1 MFALCLS
8 GMAAMAQST
17 RTIKGAVVDKDGNPL
32 PGATVEATNGA
43 ESTVVDADG
52 TFTLEV
58 PRWLNTATAKY
69 AGMKN
74 KKMKVQD
81 GDMIFRMNKFD
92 SQWYVS
98 VIGAKAGGQHL
109 SAYGVGI
116 MGGRLGNWGYYLKG
130 MWVLNDNYSYDTAF
144 PTITVGASKR
154 IRNFMHAYAGVGYA
168 KVNIEQKYIWPSGGD
183 TYGGDTYGVDYNND
197 GVALEAGLLFTPVK
211 RIIANVGIT
220 LNTDLDNHFN
230 NLLHIGIGYVF

>member
-81 GDMIFRMNKFD
+81 GDMIFRMKPKQDRTWMIN
-92 SQWYVS
+92 
-98 VIGAKAGGQHL
+98 
-109 SAYGVGI
+109 GVGGYI
-116 MGGRLGNWGYYLKG
+116 GGAELDGSFVFGAMGACLNDWGGYLKLLFC
-130 MWVLNDNYSYDTAF
+130 VNEDFAERPAVPTVTAGV
-144 PTITVGASKR
+144 TKR
-154 IRNFMHAYAGVGYA
+154 LTDFMYAYAGAGYTSVNYDEYEYGPSYGPYSCDGAALDVGVIFRPFKHLSVNAGFTYNTDFSEYSNYLGQLGVGY
-168 KVNIEQKYIWPSGGD
+168 I
-183 TYGGDTYGVDYNND
+183 
-197 GVALEAGLLFTPVK
+197 F
-211 RIIANVGIT
+211 
-220 LNTDLDNHFN
+220 
-230 NLLHIGIGYVF
+230 

>member
-69 AGMKN
+69 AGVKN

-81 GDMIFRMNKFD
+81 GDMIFRMKPKQDRTWMIN
-92 SQWYVS
+92 
-98 VIGAKAGGQHL
+98 
-109 SAYGVGI
+109 GVGGYI
-116 MGGRLGNWGYYLKG
+116 GGGDLDGTIVFGAMGAYLNDWGGYLKLLFC
-130 MWVLNDNYSYDTAF
+130 VNEDFAERPAVPTVTAGV
-144 PTITVGASKR
+144 TKR
-154 IRNFMHAYAGVGYA
+154 LTNFMYAYAGAGYTP
-168 KVNIEQKYIWPSGGD
+168 VNHDVYWDTDYQKYLPSSS
-183 TYGGDTYGVDYNND
+183 D
-197 GVALEAGLLFTPVK
+197 GVAFDVCLTLK
-211 RIIANVGIT
+211 NVE
-220 LNTDLDNHFN
+220 
-230 NLLHIGIGYVF
+230 

>member
-74 KKMKVQD
+74 KKMKVQN
-81 GDMIFRMNKFD
+81 GDMIFRMKPKQDRTWMIN
-92 SQWYVS
+92 
-98 VIGAKAGGQHL
+98 
-109 SAYGVGI
+109 GVGGYI
-116 MGGRLGNWGYYLKG
+116 GGGDLDGSFAFGAMGAYLNDWGGYLKLLFCVNEDFAERPAVPTVTAG
-130 MWVLNDNYSYDTAF
+130 VTKRLTDFMYVYAGAGYTPVNYEGDWDIDYQKYLPYSYDGVAF
-144 PTITVGASKR
+144 DAGVIFRPFKHLSVNAGFTYNTNLSEQSNYLGQL
-154 IRNFMHAYAGVGYA
+154 GVGY
-168 KVNIEQKYIWPSGGD
+168 I
-183 TYGGDTYGVDYNND
+183 
-197 GVALEAGLLFTPVK
+197 F
-211 RIIANVGIT
+211 
-220 LNTDLDNHFN
+220 
-230 NLLHIGIGYVF
+230 

>member
-81 GDMIFRMNKFD
+81 GDMIFRMKPKQDRTWMIN
-92 SQWYVS
+92 
-98 VIGAKAGGQHL
+98 
-109 SAYGVGI
+109 GVGGYI
-116 MGGRLGNWGYYLKG
+116 GGAELDGSFVFGAMGAYLNDWGGYLKLLFC
-130 MWVLNDNYSYDTAF
+130 VNEDFAERPAVPTVTAGV
-144 PTITVGASKR
+144 TKR
-154 IRNFMHAYAGVGYA
+154 LTDFMYAYAGAGYTSVNYDEYEYGPSYGPYSCDGAALDVGVIFRPFKHLSVNAGFTYNTDFSEYSNYLGQLGVGY
-168 KVNIEQKYIWPSGGD
+168 I
-183 TYGGDTYGVDYNND
+183 
-197 GVALEAGLLFTPVK
+197 F
-211 RIIANVGIT
+211 
-220 LNTDLDNHFN
+220 
-230 NLLHIGIGYVF
+230 